1 MMLELRGV
9 QKRYQFQKVLEN
21 VNMSLPETGMI
32 GIVGPSGCGKSTLL
46 HIIGGLDN
54 DFLGDILLDGHSVKK
69 RLSNYRRKHISF
81 IFQQLHLIM
90 WLSVFSNIHLPHY
103 FHKQAKNK
111 STIDIS
117 EFQDLK
123 LSSLS
128 LGQRQR
134 LAYLR
139 SSFHQKDI
147 ILCDEPTGSLDPENA
162 NEVMKQ
168 LYEESHFRLIV
179 VVSHDLAL
187 IEKYCHEIY
196 MMEDGHVKEHR
207 LLKEK
212 ELETK
217 IFSKQKKMLF
227 PRIRLSLQSLLSHKK
242 QTMQLIFGLSLSL
255 FCIFITLTLSRTLET
270 EIQKYFYSMI
280 PPSMISFQSQ
290 NHQSLTL
297 DDVSKLEKRN
307 DIERVQLYLDDYEL
321 LGIGFEDKRYQES
334 QTLFINDDSSPY
346 HHLQLKKGRYPT
358 SKEEI
363 LVSYSTAKHLCQS
376 SHIDELIGKKLNA
389 WYKYQNE
396 VKSIAYHVVGVTQ
409 NTTVVDTLYQQ
420 NNAYIT
426 LLQEVYKVNEFQ
438 SHFGIIYVDSDYQR
452 SQVITSLKK
461 DYQDYQF
468 VESGQA
474 TSKQISQTMDR
485 VEIVLLLFSV
495 LAILSSLFL
504 IGEVM
509 FLNVIQKKK
518 DYAIMVCFGAKMK
531 DLLVLSIC
539 ESLEILFMSWGVVV
553 VLYYEFLSLCE
564 MSVKELFVEN
574 VMHFHFDVELL
585 VMTFLFSLVL
595 IFLSQFLPMIYTLR
609 INTVETLKG

>member
-1 MMLELRGV
+1 MLELVGI

-21 VNMSLPETGMI
+21 VNMSFPQTGMI

-46 HIIGGLDN
+46 HIIGGLDH
-54 DFLGDILLDGHSVKK
+54 DFQGDIVLNNRSVKK
-69 RLSNYRRKHISF
+69 RLSSYRRKHISF

-111 STIDIS
+111 TSIDIS

-134 LAYLR
+134 LTYLR

-147 ILCDEPTGSLDPENA
+147 VLCDEPTGSLDPQNA

-168 LYEESHFRLIV
+168 LYEESQYRLII
-179 VVSHDLAL
+179 VVSHDLTL
-187 IEKYCHEIY
+187 IEKYCHEVY

-207 LLKEK
+207 LLKER
-212 ELETK
+212 EFENTTT
-217 IFSKQKKMLF
+217 SKQKKMLF
-227 PRIRLSLQSLLSHKK
+227 PRVRLSLQSLLSHKK
-242 QTMQLIFGLSLSL
+242 QTMQLVFGLSLSL
-255 FCIFITLTLSRTLET
+255 FCILVTFTLSRTLET
-270 EIQKYFYSMI
+270 EIQKYFYSLI

-297 DDVSKLEKRN
+297 DDVNNLQKRD

-321 LGIGFEDKRYQES
+321 LGVGFEDERYQES
-334 QTLFINDDSSPY
+334 QTLFIGDDSSPY
-346 HHLQLKKGRYPT
+346 QHLQLKKGRYP
-358 SKEEI
+358 SSQEEI

-376 SHIDELIGKKLNA
+376 SDIDKLIGMKLNA
-389 WYKYQNE
+389 WYKHQNE
-396 VKSIAYHVVGVTQ
+396 VKAIAYHVVGVTQ

-420 NNAYIT
+420 NNSYIS
-426 LLQEVYKVNEFQ
+426 LLQDVYGFNEFQ
-438 SHFGIIYVDSDYQR
+438 SHFGMIYVDSDYQR
-452 SQVITSLKK
+452 SDVIKSLKS
-461 DYQDYQF
+461 DHTNYQF

-474 TSKQISQTMDR
+474 TSQQISQTMDQ
-485 VEIVLLLFSV
+485 VEMVLLLFSV

-518 DYAIMVCFGAKMK
+518 DYAIMVCFGARMK
-531 DLLVLSIC
+531 DLIILSIC
-539 ESLEILFMSWGVVV
+539 ESLEILLVSWGVVV
-553 VLYYEFLSLCE
+553 ILYYEFLSICE
-564 MSVKELFVEN
+564 MFVKELFVEN
-574 VMHFHFDVELL
+574 VMRFSFDIELL
-585 VMTFLFSLVL
+585 AMTFLFSLVL

>member
-1 MMLELRGV
+1 MLELIGI
-9 QKRYQFQKVLEN
+9 QKRYQFQKVLEH
-21 VNMSLPETGMI
+21 VNMRFPKTGMI

-54 DFLGDILLDGHSVKK
+54 DFQGDILFNGRSVKK
-69 RLSNYRRKHISF
+69 RLSSYRRKYISF

-103 FHKQAKNK
+103 FHKQAKDK
-111 STIDIS
+111 TSIDIS
-117 EFQDLK
+117 EFQNLK

-134 LAYLR
+134 LTYSR

-147 ILCDEPTGSLDPENA
+147 VLCDEPTGSLDPQNA

-168 LYEESHFRLIV
+168 LYEESQYRLII

-187 IEKYCHEIY
+187 IEKYCHEVY
-196 MMEDGHVKEHR
+196 MMEDGHVKEHCF
-207 LLKEK
+207 LKEK
-212 ELETK
+212 AFEATTT
-217 IFSKQKKMLF
+217 SKQKKMLF

-242 QTMQLIFGLSLSL
+242 QTMQLVFGLSLSL
-255 FCIFITLTLSRTLET
+255 FCVLVTFTLSRTLET
-270 EIQKYFYSMI
+270 EIQKYFYSLI

-290 NHQSLTL
+290 NHQSLSL
-297 DDVSKLEKRN
+297 DDVSILEKRE
-307 DIERVQLYLDDYEL
+307 DIERVQLHLDDYEL
-321 LGIGFEDKRYQES
+321 LGVGFEDKRYQES
-334 QTLFINDDSSPY
+334 QTLFIGDDSSPY
-346 HHLQLKKGRYPT
+346 QYLQLKKGRYPS

-376 SHIDELIGKKLNA
+376 SDIDELIGKKLNA

-396 VKSIAYHVVGVTQ
+396 MKTIAYHVVGITQ

-420 NNAYIT
+420 NNSYIY
-426 LLQEVYKVNEFQ
+426 LLQEAYEFDEFQ

-452 SQVITSLKK
+452 SQVIESLKNDCH
-461 DYQDYQF
+461 DYRF

-474 TSKQISQTMDR
+474 INRQISQTMNQ

-495 LAILSSLFL
+495 LAILSSFFL

-509 FLNVIQKKK
+509 FLNAVQKKK
-518 DYAIMVCFGAKMK
+518 DYAIMMCFGARMK
-531 DLLVLSIC
+531 DLIALSIC
-539 ESLEILFMSWGVVV
+539 ESLEILFISWGVVV
-553 VLYYEFLSLCE
+553 ILYYEFLSICE
-564 MSVKELFVEN
+564 IFVKELFVEN
-574 VMHFHFDVELL
+574 VMRFCFDVELL
-585 VMTFLFSLVL
+585 GMTFLFSLVL